1 MHDHGMDVARFWS
14 VVNALGPE
22 LVPARLAT
30 ALRALSPADLGGFCD
45 RLADAEDEL
54 DTTEH
59 RASAHTAFELDPS
72 GVRLRAWTAGSEQ
85 RPAQFDELQATV
97 VAHGLDAWRAVVAVP
112 PLLSGGWP
120 TGLGRQVLLAVA
132 DAVRRAFP
140 EPATA

>member
-1 MHDHGMDVARFWS
+1 MDVPRFWS
-14 VVNALGPE
+14 VVSALGPE

-30 ALRALSPADLGGFCD
+30 ALGALSPADLGGFCD

-59 RASAHTAFELDPS
+59 RASAHAAFELDTS
-72 GVRLRAWTAGSEQ
+72 GARLRAWTTPDDQ
-85 RPAQFDELQATV
+85 RPADFGELQATV
-97 VAHGLDAWRAVVAVP
+97 VAHGVDAWRAVVAVP

-120 TGLGRQVLLAVA
+120 TGLGRQVLLTVA

-140 EPATA
+140 EPVPA